1 MGDGDTL
8 ATTTSLCPTCLEQV
22 PGRYEERDDGVHLA
36 RDCPDHGTAT
46 RQVWGSLDHWEWAAD
61 FGPANEYDGG
71 DLTVDDDHACL
82 AVVEV
87 TEDCNLS
94 CSFCFASSG
103 PGGDHRSTGEI
114 EALLDTVAE
123 KGGRPVQFS
132 GGEPTVRED
141 LPDLVSMAR
150 ERGVDHVEVNTNGI
164 RLATE
169 DGYAQELAD
178 AGATA
183 IYLQFDGLR
192 SETYESIRGVD
203 LTDEKQAAIVACREA
218 DLPVVLVPTV
228 VPDVN
233 DGEMGDIV
241 RFAVDNRDVV
251 RSVNFQPVAHFG
263 RYAKNDGRFAID
275 DAARML
281 ADQLDPVEA
290 RDLLP
295 APCCSSYCQIG
306 TALVSQDAQASV
318 AEVNGVAG
326 AVLGGD
332 GDAPPVEDTEVD
344 APGDADT
351 GDDCG
356 GTDEECGDGVAEPG
370 SGAGEF
376 VPLTKFVDDRLWD
389 TLTGL
394 VDERDYMELLA
405 GTAAGEE
412 WACKTAGCCGLD
424 VPDEMEGLFD
434 DVVPVTLTGFMDA
447 DGADVNRL
455 DNCCISVPTPDGELV
470 PFCGYNMTTEDGEYA
485 LRNRHDWGGRP
496 SVAEPAGGG
505 YEGDGTDAETME
517 NGDVAASDGD
527 ISVPKDDIPVSD
539 GGQPSKADTG
549 SDETAEGG
557 TQEGCGCGP
566 GGCGDGV

>member
-61 FGPANEYDGG
+61 FGPTNEYDGG

-103 PGGDHRSTGEI
+103 PGGNHRSMAEI
-114 EALLDTVAE
+114 EAMLDTVAE

-141 LPDLVSMAR
+141 LPDLVAMAR
-150 ERGVDHVEVNTNGI
+150 DRGVDHVEVNTNGI

-169 DGYAQELAD
+169 DGYARELAD

-203 LTDEKQAAIVACREA
+203 LTDEKQAAIEACREA

-281 ADQLDPVEA
+281 ADQLEPVEA

-332 GDAPPVEDTEVD
+332 TPPDEGAETDTAGDPA
-344 APGDADT
+344 T

-356 GTDEECGDGVAEPG
+356 CADGECGDGVAEPG
-370 SGAGEF
+370 GDADEF

-496 SVAEPAGGG
+496 SVAEPSGGG
-505 YEGDGTDAETME
+505 YEGDGIDAEAME
-517 NGDVAASDGD
+517 NGDVPASDGD
-527 ISVPKDDIPVSD
+527 IPASDSDIPAPD
-539 GGQPSKADTG
+539 GGRPSKADTDG
-549 SDETAEGG
+549 DETAEDGP
-557 TQEGCGCGP
+557 QEGCGCGP

>member
-1 MGDGDTL
+1 MADGDTL

-22 PGRYEERDDGVHLA
+22 PGRYEERDDGVHLT

-61 FGPANEYDGG
+61 FGPDNEYDGG

-103 PGGDHRSTGEI
+103 PGGEHRSTEKI
-114 EALLDTVAE
+114 ESMLNTVAE

-132 GGEPTVRED
+132 GGEPTVRDD
-141 LPDLVSMAR
+141 LPDLVAMAR

-169 DGYAQELAD
+169 DGYARELAD

-183 IYLQFDGLR
+183 VYLQFDGLT
-192 SETYESIRGVD
+192 SETYEQIRGVD
-203 LTDEKQAAIVACREA
+203 LTDEKRAAIEACRGA

-241 RFAVDNRDVV
+241 RFAVENRDVV

-275 DAARML
+275 DAARLL
-281 ADQLDPVEA
+281 ADQLNPVEA

-295 APCCSSYCQIG
+295 APCCSSYCQVG

-326 AVLGGD
+326 EASSDDTDASAD
-332 GDAPPVEDTEVD
+332 GDVD
-344 APGDADT
+344 
-351 GDDCG
+351 
-356 GTDEECGDGVAEPG
+356 
-370 SGAGEF
+370 EF
-376 VPLTKFVDDRLWD
+376 VPLTKFIDDRLWD

-424 VPDEMEGLFD
+424 VPEEMEGLFD

-447 DGADVNRL
+447 DGADVDRL

-496 SVAEPAGGG
+496 SVAEPAGDG
-505 YEGDGTDAETME
+505 YDGDGVDAGAAG
-517 NGDVAASDGD
+517 GDVPA
-527 ISVPKDDIPVSD
+527 PD
-539 GGQPSKADTG
+539 GGQQSG
-549 SDETAEGG
+549 EGG
-557 TQEGCGCGP
+557 AETDVTDGADGCGCGP
-566 GGCGDGV
+566 GGWGPDGG

>member
-1 MGDGDTL
+1 MGDGDVL
-8 ATTTSLCPTCLEQV
+8 ATTTSLCPTCLAQV

-36 RDCPDHGTAT
+36 RDCPDHGTT
-46 RQVWGSLDHWEWAAD
+46 SRQVWGSLDHWEWAAD
-61 FGPANEYDGG
+61 FGPTNEYDGG

-103 PGGDHRSTGEI
+103 PGGNHRSMAEI
-114 EALLDTVAE
+114 GAMLDTVAE

-141 LPDLVSMAR
+141 LPDLVAMAR
-150 ERGVDHVEVNTNGI
+150 DRGIDHVEVNTNGI

-169 DGYAQELAD
+169 DGYAQALAD

-192 SETYESIRGVD
+192 RETYESIRGVD
-203 LTDEKQAAIVACREA
+203 LTDEKQAAIEACRKA

-228 VPDVN
+228 VPEVN

-241 RFAVDNRDVV
+241 RFAVENRDVV

-326 AVLGGD
+326 AVVDGDTPEAIESETGVDDDCGCTEGECGD
-332 GDAPPVEDTEVD
+332 GADD
-344 APGDADT
+344 APGDDAD
-351 GDDCG
+351 
-356 GTDEECGDGVAEPG
+356 
-370 SGAGEF
+370 EF

-434 DVVPVTLTGFMDA
+434 DVVPITLTGFMDA

-455 DNCCISVPTPDGELV
+455 DNCCISVPTPEGDLV
-470 PFCGYNMTTEDGEYA
+470 PFCGYNMTTEAGEYA

-496 SVAEPAGGG
+496 SGAEPW
-505 YEGDGTDAETME
+505 GDGYD
-517 NGDVAASDGD
+517 GDGVESGEAGSNDVPAADGD
-527 ISVPKDDIPVSD
+527 IPAPD
-539 GGQPSKADTG
+539 GGRSSDAHTG
-549 SDETAEGG
+549 DEQVHDG
-557 TQEGCGCGP
+557 TTDGCGYGP
-566 GGCGDGV
+566 GGCGDGG